1 MSGLIYNGFRADNQV
16 AIMRTKASVIVV
28 TAVLLSLGAMAVP
41 VSAQSLAD
49 VARKEQD
56 RRKAIKK
63 PAKLLTNKDL
73 GVPGST
79 AGSGATPPATGTAP
93 AGAPGSTDGDK
104 SKTAAPGAEKKA
116 DGSAKDQAY
125 WSGRAKG
132 LQTQLDRDQTF
143 AVAMQSRINA
153 LTTQYTNQADPVQQA
168 ALASDRQKS
177 VAELNRLTK
186 QIDDD
191 KKAIADL
198 QEDARRAGVPSG
210 WLR

>member
-1 MSGLIYNGFRADNQV
+1 
-16 AIMRTKASVIVV
+16 MRTKAFRIVV
-28 TAVLLSLGAMAVP
+28 TVVLLSLAAIVVP
-41 VSAQSLAD
+41 VAAQSLAD

-73 GVPGST
+73 RVPGGT
-79 AGSGATPPATGTAP
+79 ADSAATPPATGTPP
-93 AGAPGSTDGDK
+93 AGAAGSADADK
-104 SKTAAPGAEKKA
+104 NKTAAPGAEKKA
-116 DGSAKDQAY
+116 GEPAKDQAY

-132 LQTQLDRDQTF
+132 LLTQLERDQTF
-143 AVAMQSRINA
+143 IVAMQSRINA

-168 ALASDRQKS
+168 ALANDKQKS
-177 VAELNRLTK
+177 LAELNRLTK
-186 QIDDD
+186 QIEDD
-191 KKAIADL
+191 KKAITDL

>member
-1 MSGLIYNGFRADNQV
+1 
-16 AIMRTKASVIVV
+16 MRKNASLIVV
-28 TAVLLSLGAMAVP
+28 SAVLLSLGATGVTLAAQSP
-41 VSAQSLAD
+41 PAAQSLAD

-63 PAKLLTNKDL
+63 PAKVLTNKDL
-73 GVPGST
+73 GAPLQGGT
-79 AGSGATPPATGTAP
+79 PAAATPAAGS
-93 AGAPGSTDGDK
+93 PGSTDADK
-104 SKTAAPGAEKKA
+104 NKPAANGTEKKA
-116 DGSAKDQAY
+116 EGPAKDQAS
-125 WSGRAKG
+125 WSARAKD

-153 LTTQYTNQADPVQQA
+153 LNAQYTNQADPAQQA
-168 ALASDRQKS
+168 VLASDRQKS

-186 QIDDD
+186 QIEDD

-198 QEDARRAGVPSG
+198 QEEARRAGVPSG

>member
-1 MSGLIYNGFRADNQV
+1 MPRKPFR
-16 AIMRTKASVIVV
+16 IVV
-28 TAVLLSLGAMAVP
+28 SLVLLSLAVIVTP
-41 VSAQSLAD
+41 VAAQSLAD
-49 VARKEQD
+49 LARKEQD

-73 GVPGST
+73 RVPS
-79 AGSGATPPATGTAP
+79 ATPAAAADGTAP
-93 AGAPGSTDGDK
+93 AGTPATDAEKGK
-104 SKTAAPGAEKKA
+104 PAAPGTEKKA
-116 DGSAKDQAY
+116 EEPVKDQAY
-125 WSGRAKG
+125 WSNRAKG
-132 LQTQLDRDQTF
+132 LQTQLERDQTF

-153 LTTQYTNQADPVQQA
+153 LTSQYTNQADPVQQA
-168 ALASDRQKS
+168 ALANDRQKS

-186 QIDDD
+186 QIEDD